1 MQTAKR
7 RARGSRVPLG
17 GAVRARPV
25 RGGKRAPHFPLR
37 TARGQMKSGAAEF
50 IHHSALTTGARWA
63 RRRERRYSA
72 VRNQTQFLPSR
83 SLVFAEAET

>member
-37 TARGQMKSGAAEF
+37 TARGQMKSGGGGVHPSF
-50 IHHSALTTGARWA
+50 SADYGRPVGKA
-63 RRRERRYSA
+63 
-72 VRNQTQFLPSR
+72 P
-83 SLVFAEAET
+83 